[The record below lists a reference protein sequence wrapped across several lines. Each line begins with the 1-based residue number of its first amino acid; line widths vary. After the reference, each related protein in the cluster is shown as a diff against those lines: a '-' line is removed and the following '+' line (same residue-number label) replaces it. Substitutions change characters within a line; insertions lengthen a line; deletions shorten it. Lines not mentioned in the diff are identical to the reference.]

1 MNAYFLVG
9 QTQIILAI
17 IIALAVMAIGI
28 LIYFVFARSKGAK
41 RIITDIENRYK
52 KIHELLTVQTYQE
65 IKLIGTLSKQNV
77 LFESIY
83 DSNRNIYDS
92 ILKREDVIAQEAIKE
107 LNDLFLDKKYKAV
120 RLEVEQAKIA
130 LTNLEE
136 KHNISN
142 YMLN

>member
-1 MNAYFLVG
+1 MNAFFLVG
-9 QTQIILAI
+9 QTQIIIAI

-28 LIYFVFARSKGAK
+28 LIYFVFARSRGAK

-65 IKLIGTLSKQNV
+65 IKLIGTISKSNV

-83 DSNRNIYDS
+83 ESNRNIYDS

-107 LNDLFLDKKYKAV
+107 LNDLFLDKK
-120 RLEVEQAKIA
+120 
-130 LTNLEE
+130 
-136 KHNISN
+136 
-142 YMLN
+142 